1 MKRSFKSAFTL
12 VELLI
17 VIALL
22 GMLATVSIT
31 GYSAAT
37 RGMEERGARDS
48 VISLIRLAQQR
59 ALIDNVPTAVI
70 FSNQL
75 LRHETEA
82 ENKVVVGTAVAIRM
96 MGRISF
102 VDGNYICDEYADW
115 DKSYPDYG
123 SNKDP
128 SIYLYN
134 MRNIGGGITQSRSE
148 VTPYTTDNR
157 NWKGY
162 TDEFM
167 VYSGYSTN
175 VVVKCLTKRSGA
187 SWNVGD
193 PYGSEI
199 GSLQLPKNYVFD
211 SKLPTDEEPVH
222 VMVLSF
228 NPANVSLNNSSFSMQ
243 NVTISALRPG
253 SGGSLSPVKIH
264 SLSSTDISQR

>member
-82 ENKVVVGTAVAIRM
+82 ENKVVVGIAVAIRM

-102 VDGNYICDEYADW
+102 VDGNYICDEYA
-115 DKSYPDYG
+115 
-123 SNKDP
+123 
-128 SIYLYN
+128 N

-148 VTPYTTDNR
+148 VTPYTTDNK

-175 VVVKCLTKRSGA
+175 VVVKCLTKRGGA

-199 GSLQLPKNYVFD
+199 GSLQLPKNYVFG
-211 SKLPTDEEPVH
+211 SNLPTDEEPVH